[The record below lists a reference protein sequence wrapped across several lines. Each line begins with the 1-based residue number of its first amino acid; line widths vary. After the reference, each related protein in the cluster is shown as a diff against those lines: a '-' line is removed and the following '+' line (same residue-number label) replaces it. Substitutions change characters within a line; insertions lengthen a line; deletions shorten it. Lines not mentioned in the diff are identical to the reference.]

1 MVGRALISRAT
12 EPAADSLLAARGFLL
27 DWDGCCAVDNLLVP
41 SAVRFLKTNRQR
53 SVIVSNNSSNT
64 AEDFLRILSK
74 AGVEMRAEQIILAG
88 VEALGR
94 AAASGSRRTW
104 VLSDPRMRYMA
115 RRLGVCFDAEAPDL
129 IVLLRDTRFSYVRLE
144 KIINA
149 LGSGARLIVS
159 NPDLTHPGRG
169 GTIRPETGALLAA
182 IQACIKL
189 SEAQLEIVGKPSA
202 GLFLKGCAVLD
213 QDPAALVMIG
223 DNPATDIAGAEAL
236 GMGALLVAPSPE
248 QFFRGLVETFRIA

>member
-1 MVGRALISRAT
+1 MMGGVLIRRTA
-12 EPAADSLLAARGFLL
+12 EPEAETLSAARGFLL

-41 SAVRFLKTNRQR
+41 SAARFLRANRQR

-74 AGVEMRAEQIILAG
+74 AGIEMRAEQIILAG
-88 VEALGR
+88 VEALSR

-104 VLSDPRMRYMA
+104 VLSDPRMRFLA
-115 RRLGVCFDAEAPDL
+115 RRLGVCLEAEAPDL
-129 IVLLRDTRFSYVRLE
+129 VVLLRDTRFSYLRLE

-149 LGSGARLIVS
+149 LASGASLIVS
-159 NPDLTHPGRG
+159 NPDMTHPGRG

-189 SEAQLEIVGKPSA
+189 PGSQFEIVGKPAA

-213 QDPAALVMIG
+213 QDPASLVMIG
-223 DNPATDIAGAEAL
+223 DNPVTDIAGAEAL

-248 QFFRGLVETFRIA
+248 PFFRGLVETFRIA

>member
-1 MVGRALISRAT
+1 MMGGVLIRRTA
-12 EPAADSLLAARGFLL
+12 EPEAETLSAARGFLL

-41 SAVRFLKTNRQR
+41 SAARFLRANRQR

-74 AGVEMRAEQIILAG
+74 AGIEMRAEQIILAG
-88 VEALGR
+88 VEALSR

-104 VLSDPRMRYMA
+104 VLSDPRMRFLA
-115 RRLGVCFDAEAPDL
+115 RRLGVCLEAEAPDL
-129 IVLLRDTRFSYVRLE
+129 VVLLRDTRFSYLRLE

-149 LGSGARLIVS
+149 LASGASLIVS
-159 NPDLTHPGRG
+159 NPDTTHPGRG

-189 SEAQLEIVGKPSA
+189 PGSQLEIVGKPAA

-213 QDPAALVMIG
+213 QDPASLVMIG

-248 QFFRGLVETFRIA
+248 AFFRGLVETFRIA